1 MSEFKDHFYLG
12 KIIKLHGY
20 EGKLSLYLDTD
31 EPEEYYDIDVVHVDI
46 NGSLV
51 PFFIESLSLLN
62 NKAVVSFM
70 DIDSIEKAE
79 ELVNKEFYLPLSM
92 LPELVGNK
100 FYYHEV
106 PGMQV
111 IDENFGELGPISAV
125 LEYPNTAVL
134 QIFHKEKEVLIPISD
149 DVIIDVDRENKK
161 MIVRSPDGLLDIYL
175 DGE

>member
-31 EPEEYYDIDVVHVDI
+31 EPEEYYDMDVVHLDI

-79 ELVNKEFYLPLSM
+79 QTVIKITVIRVIRTGILLPKTYL
-92 LPELVGNK
+92 N
-100 FYYHEV
+100 
-106 PGMQV
+106 
-111 IDENFGELGPISAV
+111 N
-125 LEYPNTAVL
+125 
-134 QIFHKEKEVLIPISD
+134 
-149 DVIIDVDRENKK
+149 
-161 MIVRSPDGLLDIYL
+161 
-175 DGE
+175 